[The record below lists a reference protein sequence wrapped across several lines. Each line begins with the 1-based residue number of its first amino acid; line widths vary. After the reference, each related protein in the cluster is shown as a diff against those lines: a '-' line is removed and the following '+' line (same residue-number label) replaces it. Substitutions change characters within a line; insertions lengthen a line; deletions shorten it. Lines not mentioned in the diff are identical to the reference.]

1 MSPAADFTPRD
12 FQSRDRNPL
21 ERIPV
26 CEKKGFASGDWNPR
40 ERIRSCANN
49 AKLAGRMS
57 HDADKLIRQ
66 LSLVAFLMAERRP
79 LTARDVKSNVEGY
92 SEMSD
97 EAFARR
103 FYSDR
108 AELTALGVPLQS
120 QRDEFT
126 GEELYT
132 LRSEH
137 YFLDRLELDDGELA
151 ALQTALYYLEGKFA
165 YAEPFRLALQNLALG
180 RTGFSEPPTDTAER
194 VRVSAPDYSPEL
206 AGRLSKLESAISKQ
220 RTVRFGYWGPK
231 RSRPG
236 ERVMNPYALRL
247 DDGNWYVIGQ
257 DLDRAT
263 VRTFKVSRIR
273 GDIRFATRRERDFR
287 VPADFNVEQ
296 HRVPRPWQIG
306 ETVGTAQI
314 AVSDDTAWWVER
326 TLSDAGSV
334 EDGVFETAFA
344 NVDLLAGWVL
354 RQNGRAVALEPE
366 ELRGAVADGLTALV
380 ESHGGE
386 APVPAGA
393 KRRDPRHPPSERPV
407 GPVAPERFGVLQ
419 ALLAQLLAACGEEP
433 AAVLDAA
440 ELAGRISIPLE
451 ELQDHLSLLN
461 LVNFGGGC
469 YAVYAMHEGD
479 VVRVDKELYGDVF
492 RRPPKLTPLEA
503 RAIRLAIEYVG
514 PTIAADAHTQL
525 KRVRRKL
532 EEAFGRFD
540 LAATPEPRVA
550 LDEEALVKVL
560 SEAAEK
566 RRVVE
571 IEYLKEGSESPSMR
585 QVEPY
590 TIERE
595 LPVWRVHTWD
605 RTVDAARTFRLD
617 RMRSARLTDER
628 FEPREGFDP
637 SYLTNPRVARLHH
650 SPLIARWKLERGAR
664 PLTDGS
670 AIADVPY
677 KTEEWLLSEVLA
689 DRGETIVLE
698 PQRLRNAVAK
708 RARRLQRDTS
718 RVPTRS

>member
-1 MSPAADFTPRD
+1 
-12 FQSRDRNPL
+12 
-21 ERIPV
+21 
-26 CEKKGFASGDWNPR
+26 
-40 ERIRSCANN
+40 
-49 AKLAGRMS
+49 MS

-108 AELTALGVPLQS
+108 AELTSLGVPLQS

-137 YFLDRLELDDGELA
+137 YFLDRLELDDDELA

-165 YAEPFRLALQNLALG
+165 YAEPLRLALQNLALG
-180 RTGFSEPPTDTAER
+180 RSGFAEPPTETAER
-194 VRVSAPDYSPEL
+194 VRVNAPDYSPEL

-220 RTVRFGYWGPK
+220 RTVKFSYVSPTRT
-231 RSRPG
+231 RRTD
-236 ERVMNPYALRL
+236 RTLNPYALRL
-247 DDGNWYVIGQ
+247 DDGNWYVVGH
-257 DLDRAT
+257 DTDRGG
-263 VRTFKVSRIR
+263 VRTFKVSRIT

-287 VPADFNVEQ
+287 VPEDFDVEA

-306 ETVGTAQI
+306 EPVGTARI
-314 AVSDDTAWWVER
+314 AVSEDTAWWVAR
-326 TLSDAGSV
+326 TLADAGTV
-334 EDGVFETAFA
+334 DDGVFETDFTSAE
-344 NVDLLAGWVL
+344 LLAGWVL
-354 RQNGRAVALEPE
+354 RQNGRATVLEPN
-366 ELRGAVADGLTALV
+366 ELRDAVADGLARMV
-380 ESHGGE
+380 EAHTGE
-386 APVPAGA
+386 APEPAGA
-393 KRRDPRHPPSERPV
+393 KRTDPRQPLPERPA

-419 ALLAQLLAACGEEP
+419 ALLAQLLAACGDER

-440 ELAGRISIPLE
+440 ELAQRISIPLE

-469 YAVYAMHEGD
+469 YAVYAVHDGD

-503 RAIRLAIEYVG
+503 RAIRLAIDYVG
-514 PTIAADAHTQL
+514 PTIAADAHTPL
-525 KRVRRKL
+525 KRVRKKL
-532 EEAFGRFD
+532 EETFGAFD
-540 LAATPEPRVA
+540 LAATPRPRETS
-550 LDEEALVKVL
+550 DEERLVRVL
-560 SEAAEK
+560 SDGAEK

-571 IEYLKEGSESPSMR
+571 LEYLKEGEETPSLR
-585 QVEPY
+585 LVEPY

-628 FEPREGFDP
+628 FEPRDGFDP
-637 SYLTNPRVARLHH
+637 SYLQNPRIARLLH
-650 SPLIARWKLERGAR
+650 SPAVARWKLERGAR

-677 KTEEWLLSEVLA
+677 KTEEWLLSEVFA
-689 DRGETIVLE
+689 DAGETVVLG
-698 PQRLRNAVAK
+698 PQRLRDVVAK
-708 RARRLQRDTS
+708 RSRRLQRELG
-718 RVPTRS
+718 RVPSGR

>member
-1 MSPAADFTPRD
+1 
-12 FQSRDRNPL
+12 
-21 ERIPV
+21 
-26 CEKKGFASGDWNPR
+26 
-40 ERIRSCANN
+40 
-49 AKLAGRMS
+49 MS

-66 LSLVAFLMAERRP
+66 LSLVAFLMAERRL

-137 YFLDRLELDDGELA
+137 YFLDRLDLDDEELA

-165 YAEPFRLALQNLALG
+165 YAEPLRLALQNLALG
-180 RTGFSEPPTDTAER
+180 RTGFPDAPTETAER

-206 AGRLSKLESAISKQ
+206 AGRLAKLESAISKQ
-220 RTVRFGYWGPK
+220 RTVKFGYWSPR

-236 ERVMNPYALRL
+236 ERTLNPYALRL
-247 DDGNWYVIGQ
+247 DDGNWYVIGH
-257 DLDRAT
+257 DLDRDMS
-263 VRTFKVSRIR
+263 RTFKVSRIR

-287 VPADFNVEQ
+287 VPQDFDVDR
-296 HRVPRPWQIG
+296 HRIPRPWQIG
-306 ETVGTAQI
+306 EAVGRARI
-314 AVSDDTAWWVER
+314 AVSEDTAWWVER
-326 TLSDAGSV
+326 TLSDAGTID
-334 EDGVFETAFA
+334 DGVFETEYS

-354 RQNGRAVALEPE
+354 RQNGRAVPLEPDE
-366 ELRGAVADGLTALV
+366 LV
-380 ESHGGE
+380 ESVAASLAALAAAHDGD
-386 APVPAGA
+386 APSTAGP
-393 KRRDPRHPPSERPV
+393 KRSDPRKPLPERPS

-419 ALLAQLLAACGEEP
+419 ALLAHLLAACGDERS
-433 AAVLDAA
+433 AKLDADEVA
-440 ELAGRISIPLE
+440 LRFSIPIE

-469 YAVYAMHEGD
+469 YAVYAEHDGSS
-479 VVRVDKELYGDVF
+479 VRVEKELYGDVF

-514 PTIAADAHTQL
+514 PTIAADAHTPL
-525 KRVRRKL
+525 ERVRRKL
-532 EEAFGRFD
+532 EETFGRFD
-540 LAATPEPRVA
+540 LAGTPQPSDA
-550 LDEEALVKVL
+550 SAEESLVRVL
-560 SEAAEK
+560 SEGAEN
-566 RRVVE
+566 RVVVE
-571 IEYLKEGSESPSMR
+571 IEYLKDGEDTPSLR

-605 RTVDAARTFRLD
+605 HSVDAARTFRLD
-617 RMRSARLTDER
+617 RMRSARLTGES
-628 FEPREGFDP
+628 FEARDGFDP
-637 SYLTNPRVARLHH
+637 SYLRNPRVARLLH
-650 SPLIARWKLERGAR
+650 SPTVARWKLERGAR

-670 AIADVPY
+670 AIADVPF

-689 DRGETIVLE
+689 DRGETTVLE
-698 PQRLRNAVAK
+698 PPRLRAVVAK
-708 RARRLQRDTS
+708 RVRRLQRELT
-718 RVPTRS
+718 RVPSRR